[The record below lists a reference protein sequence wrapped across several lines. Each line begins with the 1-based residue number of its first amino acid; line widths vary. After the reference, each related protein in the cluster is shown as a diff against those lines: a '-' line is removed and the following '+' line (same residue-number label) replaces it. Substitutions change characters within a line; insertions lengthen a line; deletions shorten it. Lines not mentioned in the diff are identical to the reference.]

1 MMMKYIF
8 GITITSLLLLNSFAY
23 SQRIYQWENEEG
35 VDNYSNN
42 PAEVPYDLIYN
53 RGKDNIKSEAKDDQ
67 AIVKLSESMEGLSK
81 EKLVLI
87 LAAEIKMEDI
97 ISSKQKEL
105 KRLKSQKD
113 APAEKVIE
121 VENFIYKAQHNLKL
135 IREEK
140 TTFIKQNQNS

>member
-1 MMMKYIF
+1 MMKYIF
-8 GITITSLLLLNSFAY
+8 GLTITSLLLLNSFAY
-23 SQRIYQWENEEG
+23 SQRIYQWEEKG

-42 PAEVPYDLIYN
+42 PAEVPYDLIYDKD
-53 RGKDNIKSEAKDDQ
+53 KDNTKSESKDDQ
-67 AIVKLSESMEGLSK
+67 AVVKLSESLEGTSK

-97 ISSKQKEL
+97 ISYKQKEL
-105 KRLKSQKD
+105 LKLKSQKD

-121 VENFIYKAQHNLKL
+121 VENFIYQAQHDLKL

>member
-1 MMMKYIF
+1 
-8 GITITSLLLLNSFAY
+8 
-23 SQRIYQWENEEG
+23 
-35 VDNYSNN
+35 
-42 PAEVPYDLIYN
+42 
-53 RGKDNIKSEAKDDQ
+53 
-67 AIVKLSESMEGLSK
+67 MEGLSK

>member
-1 MMMKYIF
+1 MKYIF
-8 GITITSLLLLNSFAY
+8 GLTIISLLLLNSFAY
-23 SQRIYQWENEEG
+23 SQRIYQWEEKG

-42 PAEVPYDLIYN
+42 PAEVPYDLIYDKD
-53 RGKDNIKSEAKDDQ
+53 KDNTKSESKDDQ
-67 AIVKLSESMEGLSK
+67 AVVKLSESLEGPSK

-105 KRLKSQKD
+105 QKLKSQKD

>member
-1 MMMKYIF
+1 MMKYIF
-8 GITITSLLLLNSFAY
+8 GLTITSLLLLNSFAY
-23 SQRIYQWENEEG
+23 SQRIYQWEEKG

-42 PAEVPYDLIYN
+42 PAEVPYDLIYDKD
-53 RGKDNIKSEAKDDQ
+53 KDNTKSESKDDQ
-67 AIVKLSESMEGLSK
+67 AVVKLSESLEGTSK

-97 ISSKQKEL
+97 ISYKQKEL
-105 KRLKSQKD
+105 LKLKSQKD

-121 VENFIYKAQHNLKL
+121 VENFIYQAQHNLKL

>member
-1 MMMKYIF
+1 MMKYIF
-8 GITITSLLLLNSFAY
+8 GLTITSLLLLNSFAY
-23 SQRIYQWENEEG
+23 SQRIYQWEEKG

-42 PAEVPYDLIYN
+42 PAEVPYDLIYDKD
-53 RGKDNIKSEAKDDQ
+53 KDNTKSESKDDQ
-67 AIVKLSESMEGLSK
+67 AVVKLSESLEGTSK

-105 KRLKSQKD
+105 QKLKSQKD

-121 VENFIYKAQHNLKL
+121 VENFIYQAQHNLKL

>member
-1 MMMKYIF
+1 MKYIL
-8 GITITSLLLLNSFAY
+8 GLTITFLLLLNSFAY
-23 SQRIYQWENEEG
+23 SQRIYQWEEKG

-42 PAEVPYDLIYN
+42 PAEVPYDLIYD
-53 RGKDNIKSEAKDDQ
+53 KDNDQTKSDTKDDQ
-67 AIVKLSESMEGLSK
+67 AIVKLSESLEGPSK

-97 ISSKQKEL
+97 ISFKQKEL
-105 KRLKSQKD
+105 QKLKSQKD

-121 VENFIYKAQHNLKL
+121 LENFIFKAQHNLKL
-135 IREEK
+135 IRAEK

>member
-1 MMMKYIF
+1 MKYIF
-8 GITITSLLLLNSFAY
+8 GLTIISLLLLNSFAY
-23 SQRIYQWENEEG
+23 SQRIYQWEEKG

-42 PAEVPYDLIYN
+42 PAEVPYDLIYDKD
-53 RGKDNIKSEAKDDQ
+53 KDNTKSESKDDQ
-67 AIVKLSESMEGLSK
+67 AVVKLSESLEGTSK

-105 KRLKSQKD
+105 QKLKSQKD

>member
-1 MMMKYIF
+1 MKYIF
-8 GITITSLLLLNSFAY
+8 GLTIAFLLLLNSFAY
-23 SQRIYQWENEEG
+23 SQRIYQWEEKG

-42 PAEVPYDLIYN
+42 PAEVPYDLIYDKGN
-53 RGKDNIKSEAKDDQ
+53 DNTKSEAKDDQ
-67 AIVKLSESMEGLSK
+67 AVVKLSESLEGLSK

-87 LAAEIKMEDI
+87 LAAEIKLEDI

-105 KRLKSQKD
+105 QKLKSQKD
-113 APAEKVIE
+113 APPEKVIE
-121 VENFIYKAQHNLKL
+121 MENFIYKVKHNLKL

>member
-1 MMMKYIF
+1 MMKYIF
-8 GITITSLLLLNSFAY
+8 GLTIASLLLLNSFAY
-23 SQRIYQWENEEG
+23 SQRIYQWEEKG

-42 PAEVPYDLIYN
+42 PAEVPYDLIYDKD
-53 RGKDNIKSEAKDDQ
+53 KDNTKSESKDDQ
-67 AIVKLSESMEGLSK
+67 AVVKLSESLEGPSK

-87 LAAEIKMEDI
+87 LAAEIKMEDL
-97 ISSKQKEL
+97 ISFKQKEL
-105 KRLKSQKD
+105 QKLKSQKD

-121 VENFIYKAQHNLKL
+121 LENFIFKAQHNLKL

>member
-1 MMMKYIF
+1 MKYIF
-8 GITITSLLLLNSFAY
+8 GLTITSLLLLNSFAY
-23 SQRIYQWENEEG
+23 SQRIYQWEDKG

-42 PAEVPYDLIYN
+42 PAEVPYDLIYD
-53 RGKDNIKSEAKDDQ
+53 KDKDKTKSESKDDQ
-67 AIVKLSESMEGLSK
+67 AVVKLSESLEGLSK

-97 ISSKQKEL
+97 ISYKQKEL
-105 KRLKSQKD
+105 LKLKSQKD

-121 VENFIYKAQHNLKL
+121 VENFIYQAQHNLKL